1 MSAECDCFGRG
12 SVVVFWRISL
22 LGGTDLVIR
31 NEALNAI
38 WYRDETF
45 HAVVRLFTNAVG
57 PGFVL
62 MDNKTPTFTMLQ
74 MSLST

>member
-1 MSAECDCFGRG
+1 MGFSGA
-12 SVVVFWRISL
+12 FWRISL
-22 LGGTDLVIR
+22 LGGTGLVVIR
-31 NEALNAI
+31 NKALNAI

-62 MDNKTPTFTMLQ
+62 MDNNTPTLTMLQ